1 MKEKEKIIKN
11 CSIVLNV
18 IIFYYLLFIDRNQ
31 YTYDMSYAKC
41 IIFMLINVV
50 FIYFYGIL
58 KNQNKTYNSNILI
71 YIVLFLYLLITITFI
86 IGRPY
91 IMFYDWWFAGQYKP
105 LGTIIPQYKY
115 GTILSFIK
123 NVLGN
128 GVMMIPLSFLLMM
141 KNKKFNNILRQTL
154 IILPL
159 IVGIELLQAYTHTGA
174 FDIDDIIL
182 NYLGVVVFTF
192 IITRFN
198 VVDKIRKLFYTDFKL
213 NEKVKTILFYISLI
227 VLIIFDISLFIK

>member
-18 IIFYYLLFIDRNQ
+18 IIFYYLLFIGRNQ

-198 VVDKIRKLFYTDFKL
+198 IVDKIRKLFYTDFKL